1 MDVLEETPL
10 SCSICST
17 RKERRF
23 CPAVHA
29 KICPQCCGRER
40 EVSLDCPSEC
50 PYLQQA
56 RREELPRRLAEVEQ
70 AALLPEVQVREQFLY
85 EREPLLVGL
94 SYALAQAGRAE
105 RELRDRDLLA
115 ALTALAQR
123 YQTRVRS
130 GLVYEHALAGPG
142 QQALVAGIEQSLA
155 EYRTLEQ
162 QHLGAGTLRDSE
174 VLEALVFLVRMGQA
188 RTSGR
193 PRSRAYLDFLL
204 AQFPEKKGA
213 LAGPGEG
220 SKIVLP

>member
-1 MDVLEETPL
+1 M
-10 SCSICST
+10 SCPICST
-17 RKERRF
+17 RKEKRF
-23 CPAVHA
+23 CPAVHG
-29 KICPQCCGRER
+29 KICPQCCGEQREL
-40 EVSLDCPSEC
+40 SLDCPSEC

-56 RREELPRRLAEVEQ
+56 HREELPRKLATLEQ
-70 AALLPEVQVREQFLY
+70 EALLPQVEVRQQFLY

-94 SYALAQAGRAE
+94 SYALAQGGRMD

-142 QQALVAGIEQSLA
+142 QQALVTGIEKMLE
-155 EYRTLEQ
+155 EYRALEH

-174 VLEALVFLVRMGQA
+174 VLEALVFLLRMGHA
-188 RTSGR
+188 HTTGR

-213 LAGPGEG
+213 LASPGEG

>member
-1 MDVLEETPL
+1 MHG
-10 SCSICST
+10 
-17 RKERRF
+17 R
-23 CPAVHA
+23 
-29 KICPQCCGRER
+29 ICPQCCGRER

-50 PYLQQA
+50 SYLQQA
-56 RREELPRRLAEVEQ
+56 HREELPRKLATLEQ
-70 AALLPEVQVREQFLY
+70 EALLPQVEVRQQFLY

-94 SYALAQAGRAE
+94 SYALAQGGRMD

-142 QQALVAGIEQSLA
+142 QQALLTEIEKMLE
-155 EYRTLEQ
+155 EYRALEQ

-174 VLEALVFLVRMGQA
+174 VLQALVFLLRMGHA
-188 RTSGR
+188 HTTGR

-213 LAGPGEG
+213 LASPGEG
-220 SKIVLP
+220 SKIVMP

>member
-1 MDVLEETPL
+1 MSCPL
-10 SCSICST
+10 CST
-17 RKERRF
+17 RKEKRF
-23 CPAVHA
+23 CPALHE

-56 RREELPRRLAEVEQ
+56 RAKELPRKLAEIDKQ
-70 AALLPEVQVREQFLY
+70 ALLPDVQVRQQFLY

-94 SYALAQAGRAE
+94 SYALAQGGRMD

-115 ALTALAQR
+115 ALTTLAER

-142 QQALVAGIEQSLA
+142 QQALLA
-155 EYRTLEQ
+155 EIEKMLEEYRALEQ
-162 QHLGAGTLRDSE
+162 QHLSAGTLRDSE
-174 VLEALVFLVRMGQA
+174 VLQALVFLLRMGQA

-193 PRSRAYLDFLL
+193 PKSRAYLDFLL

-213 LAGPGEG
+213 IAAPGEG

>member
-1 MDVLEETPL
+1 V
-10 SCSICST
+10 SCALCST
-17 RKERRF
+17 RKEKRF
-23 CPAVHA
+23 CPAVHG

-56 RREELPRRLAEVEQ
+56 HREELPRRLAEVEQ
-70 AALLPEVQVREQFLY
+70 EALLPQVEVRQQFLY

-94 SYALAQAGRAE
+94 SYALAQAGRMD

-142 QQALVAGIEQSLA
+142 QQALVTGIEKSLA

-174 VLEALVFLVRMGQA
+174 ALEALVFLLRMGHA
-188 RTSGR
+188 RTTGR

-213 LAGPGEG
+213 LAAPGEG
-220 SKIVLP
+220 SKIVMP

>member
-1 MDVLEETPL
+1 M
-10 SCSICST
+10 SCALCST
-17 RKERRF
+17 RKEKRF

-29 KICPQCCGRER
+29 KICPQCCGQER

-56 RREELPRRLAEVEQ
+56 RREELPRKLAALDQE
-70 AALLPEVQVREQFLY
+70 ALLPQVEVRQTFLY

-94 SYALAQAGRAE
+94 SYALAQGGRMD

-115 ALTALAQR
+115 ALTTLAQR
-123 YQTRVRS
+123 YQTRVRY

-142 QQALVAGIEQSLA
+142 QQALVSGIEQTLE
-155 EYRTLEQ
+155 EYRALEA

-213 LAGPGEG
+213 IASPAEG
-220 SKIVLP
+220 SKIIL

>member
-1 MDVLEETPL
+1 M
-10 SCSICST
+10 SCALCST
-17 RKERRF
+17 RKEKRF

-29 KICPQCCGRER
+29 KICPQCCGEQREL
-40 EVSLDCPSEC
+40 SLDCPSEC
-50 PYLQQA
+50 PYLQQS
-56 RREELPRRLAEVEQ
+56 RQKELPRKLSEVDP
-70 AALLPEVQVREQFLY
+70 AALLPEVEVREQFLY
-85 EREPLLVGL
+85 QREPLLVGL
-94 SYALAQAGRAE
+94 SYALAQGGRMD

-130 GLVYEHALAGPG
+130 GLVYEHAMAGPG
-142 QQALVAGIEQSLA
+142 QQALVDGIERSVA
-155 EYRTLEQ
+155 EYRALEQ

-174 VLEALVFLVRMGQA
+174 VLEALVFLLRMGYA
-188 RTSGR
+188 HTTGR

-213 LAGPGEG
+213 IASPGEG

>member
-1 MDVLEETPL
+1 M
-10 SCSICST
+10 SCAICST
-17 RKERRF
+17 RKEKRF
-23 CPAVHA
+23 CPAVHG

-56 RREELPRRLAEVEQ
+56 HREELPRKLATVEPE
-70 AALLPEVQVREQFLY
+70 ALLPQVEVRQQFLY

-94 SYALAQAGRAE
+94 SYALAQGGRMD

-142 QQALVAGIEQSLA
+142 QQALVAEIEKMLE
-155 EYRTLEQ
+155 EYRVLEQ

-174 VLEALVFLVRMGQA
+174 VLQALVFLLRMGHA
-188 RTSGR
+188 HTTGR
-193 PRSRAYLDFLL
+193 PRSRAYLDFLRT
-204 AQFPEKKGA
+204 QFPEKKGSIA
-213 LAGPGEG
+213 SPGEG